1 MKAINIALSIFLLA
15 YSACSQ
21 NQSDGEFNQ
30 AKMDSLFAKID
41 LEEQG
46 MGSIAIAKNGELVY
60 QNAFGYADVTE
71 QISANNTT
79 TYRIGSISKTFTAA
93 IIMQLVEENKL
104 TLDTKLSK
112 YFPQISN
119 ADKITVEQM
128 LRHRSGL
135 FNFTS
140 AEDYTDWMEEP
151 KSRKELIQKIID
163 NGTVFEPDEK
173 AEYSNTNYVLLSYI
187 AEKIDDKDFAD
198 ILTERITEPLQLEHT
213 YYGGKINPGENE
225 ARSYT
230 LQDNWQLTTETDMSI
245 PVGAGALVSTPT
257 DLTTFFNALFFSKV
271 VSESSLEDMT
281 KLVDNIGLGLFQIP
295 FHDKRAF
302 GHGGGIDGFK
312 SNAAYFPNDSVSI
325 AYTTNGVGM
334 VGMNDILIGALSIY
348 FGKDYEFPDFKPGP
362 KLSSEDLDA
371 YLGVYTSPNFPL
383 DVTIIKDGATLI
395 GQATGQPSFT
405 LKAYEIDKFKFDAA
419 QLKLEFIPEEDKMI
433 LRQGG
438 DEFELTRE
446 E

>member
-1 MKAINIALSIFLLA
+1 MKAINIALSIFLLT

-21 NQSDGEFNQ
+21 NQSSGEFDQ
-30 AKMDSLFAKID
+30 VKMDSLFAKID
-41 LEEQG
+41 TEKQG
-46 MGSIAIAKNGELVY
+46 MGSISISRNGEPVY
-60 QNAFGYADVTE
+60 QNTFGYADVAE
-71 QISANNTT
+71 DIPANATT
-79 TYRIGSISKTFTAA
+79 IYRIGSISKTFTSA
-93 IIMQLVEENKL
+93 IIMQLVEEEKL
-104 TLDTKLSK
+104 ALATKLNE
-112 YFPQISN
+112 YFPQIPN

-140 AEDYTDWMEEP
+140 AEDYTEWMEEP
-151 KSRKELIQKIID
+151 KSQEELLQKMID
-163 NGTVFEPDEK
+163 NGTVFEPGEK

-187 AEKIDDKDFAD
+187 AEKIDDAAFAD
-198 ILTERITEPLQLEHT
+198 ILKGRITGPLQLEHT
-213 YYGGKINPGENE
+213 YYGGKINPQENE

-230 LQDNWQLTTETDMSI
+230 LQDDWQLATETDMSI

-257 DLTTFFNALFFSKV
+257 DLTTFFNALFSGEV
-271 VSESSLEDMT
+271 VSESSLKEMT
-281 KLVDNIGLGLFQIP
+281 DLVDEIGLGMFQIP

-302 GHGGGIDGFK
+302 GHGGGIDGFR
-312 SNAAYFPNDSVSI
+312 SNAAYFPSDSVAI
-325 AYTTNGVGM
+325 AYTSNGVE
-334 VGMNDILIGALSIY
+334 VGINDILIGALSIY
-348 FGKDYEFPDFKPGP
+348 FGRDYEFPEFKPRP

-371 YLGVYTSPNFPL
+371 YLGVYSSPTFPL
-383 DVTIIKDGATLI
+383 KVTITKDGNSLI

-405 LKAYEIDKFKFDAA
+405 LKAYEIDKFRFDAA

-438 DEFELTRE
+438 GEFELTKE